1 MIFFSSNFHYKAP
14 LLMLLHSW
22 KYGGSHPVFVCL
34 TKWLIKFLHFHND
47 DDHYAKLRSRN
58 QKTGLKLKPLNWVS
72 NMSNAPALR
81 ANLVCTSFNQIN
93 SKGLFVG
100 DDPLD
105 YSVPALLLQL
115 SLISVFTRII
125 QSLLKPLG
133 QPLIVSQILVSIY
146 ISLSFFISLFYLMV
160 LL

>member
-1 MIFFSSNFHYKAP
+1 
-14 LLMLLHSW
+14 
-22 KYGGSHPVFVCL
+22 
-34 TKWLIKFLHFHND
+34 
-47 DDHYAKLRSRN
+47 
-58 QKTGLKLKPLNWVS
+58 
-72 NMSNAPALR
+72 MSNALALR

-133 QPLIVSQILVSIY
+133 QPLIVSQILVSINP
-146 ISLSFFISLFYLMV
+146 FPDMV
-160 LL
+160 RDILIG